1 MVYPL
6 KKNHVEKHWQTHTHT
21 LSHGRPT
28 CSQSV
33 SATRSIIV
41 PISRNS
47 PEYFTYA
54 QAQSDSSA
62 MPITRLASTAKV
74 LSPMKPVTPDTK

>member
-6 KKNHVEKHWQTHTHT
+6 KQNHVEKHWQTHTHALT
-21 LSHGRPT
+21 WWPT